1 MSRLTIIVDR
11 FVAFLLGLVLIAGG
25 ILAAVWGVNRV
36 DPFTGPL
43 DLGPI
48 VDATGKSW
56 WPWAIGA
63 AGALL
68 LLLALRWLF
77 SHLPHRRTGPLKLAG
92 TGRAGRLLADGNS
105 VAEAAAQALA
115 AVPGVRSAHGRVLRE
130 RGQTIARLNAGID
143 ADADLAGIAE
153 GADIVSSQLRHVLG
167 RDDLVCQVQLR
178 LAGRDQAR
186 VRVR

>member
-1 MSRLTIIVDR
+1 MSRLTIIIDR
-11 FVAFLLGLVLIAGG
+11 LVAFLLALALIAAG
-25 ILAAVWGVNRV
+25 ILTAVWGVNRI
-36 DPFTGPL
+36 DPFTRPL

-48 VDATGKSW
+48 VEATGRSW
-56 WPWAIGA
+56 WPWAVGG

-68 LLLALRWLF
+68 LVLALRWLF

-115 AVPGVRSAHGRVLRE
+115 AVPGVRSAHGRVLWE
-130 RGQTIARLNAGID
+130 RGQIIARLNAAID

-167 RDDLVCQVQLR
+167 RDDLVCQVQLH
-178 LAGRDQAR
+178 LAGRDRARAR
-186 VRVR
+186 VH